1 VKKKKK
7 ILVVD
12 IGGTNVKLMI
22 SREEKRKFASG
33 KKLSPKQLVADIHEA
48 AADWEYEGVSLG
60 FPAPV
65 RDGHILTDP
74 KHLAPGWMAFD
85 FAKAFGKPMRLINDA
100 AMQALGSYHGGRML
114 FLGLGTGLGSC
125 LIWDRNVLPLELGD
139 LPYPGVKR
147 IEDVVGKI
155 GLERLGKKA
164 WRREVLLVLKSL
176 KSAFIAE
183 YVVVG
188 GGNAKQFD
196 ELPEG
201 FELGANRNAYDGG
214 VRLWETDART
224 RRSKWNIID

>member
-1 VKKKKK
+1 MKKK

-22 SREEKRKFASG
+22 SPNDKRKFSSG
-33 KKLSPKQLVADIHEA
+33 KKLAPDQLVSEIKQVTG
-48 AADWEYEGVSLG
+48 DWEYDAISLG
-60 FPAPV
+60 FPAPI
-65 RDGHILTDP
+65 RDGHILNDP
-74 KHLAPGWMAFD
+74 KHLAGGWVDFD
-85 FAKAFGKPMRLINDA
+85 FKAALGKPMRFINDA

-147 IEDVVGKI
+147 IEDVVGKR

-164 WRREVLLVLKSL
+164 WRREVLGVLKQM
-176 KSAFIAE
+176 KRAFIAE

-196 ELPEG
+196 ELPDG
-201 FELGANRNAYDGG
+201 FELGANRNAYLGG
-214 VRLWETDART
+214 TRLWETDART
-224 RRSKWNIID
+224 KRAKWNIID

>member
-1 VKKKKK
+1 VKKK

-22 SREEKRKFASG
+22 SREEKRKFPSG
-33 KKLSPKQLVADIHEA
+33 KKLSPEQLIAGIKEA
-48 AADWEYEGVSLG
+48 TGDWDYEAVSLG

-65 RDGHILTDP
+65 RAGKILNDP
-74 KHLAPGWMAFD
+74 NHLAKGWVDFD
-85 FAKAFGKPMRLINDA
+85 LRKAFGKPLRLINDA

-125 LIWDRNVLPLELGD
+125 LVWGGREVLPLELGS

-147 IEDVVGKI
+147 IEDVLGKS
-155 GLERLGKKA
+155 GLEEMGKKA
-164 WRREVLLVLKSL
+164 WRREVLAAFKSL
-176 KSAFIAE
+176 KLALIAE

-201 FELGANRNAYDGG
+201 FELGANRNAYYGG

-224 RRSKWNIID
+224 KRSKWNIID

>member
-1 VKKKKK
+1 MKKK

-22 SREEKRKFASG
+22 SRDDKRKFSSG
-33 KKLSPKQLVADIHEA
+33 KELSPNQLIGGIKEA
-48 AADWEYEGVSLG
+48 TSDWDYEAVSLG

-65 RDGHILTDP
+65 RDGRILNDP
-74 KHLAPGWMAFD
+74 KHLAAGWVDFDFKKAFD
-85 FAKAFGKPMRLINDA
+85 KPMRFINDA
-100 AMQALGSYHGGRML
+100 AMQAIGSYHGGRML

-125 LIWDRNVLPLELGD
+125 LIWDYNVLPLELGD

-147 IEDVVGKI
+147 IEDVVGKR
-155 GLERLGKKA
+155 GLEKLGKKA
-164 WRREVLLVLKSL
+164 WRREVVAVLRQL
-176 KSAFIAE
+176 KQAFIAE

-201 FELGANRNAYDGG
+201 FELGENRNAYDGG
-214 VRLWETDART
+214 VRLRETDART
-224 RRSKWNIID
+224 KRAKWKIID